1 MSVHRVN
8 AVLAVLSCLGLACL
22 TLAAQPAAEG
32 PAAEDREVVDSRA
45 VRGGIAVSFI
55 NFPKELNLP
64 FATLGT
70 LGSRISA
77 ARRCPDPVA
86 LAHAA
91 SELSVA
97 EKVSGKKASLTS
109 ATLAEESAKLAALR
123 RQEAELQSVLEVN
136 QMIAAQQKNIELLN
150 QSLAL
155 AKEQA
160 KQAREAIRVNQEP
173 TWSPRTVVVNNYTTQ
188 YLDVYV
194 NGNLKGTVGP
204 GAQQVWTIEH
214 RWNPTVLTADGNE
227 DEQTWGPRY
236 IWGRFKKYTWNI
248 N

>member
-1 MSVHRVN
+1 MSLHRVKSG
-8 AVLAVLSCLGLACL
+8 LAVLSCLGLACFA
-22 TLAAQPAAEG
+22 LAAQPAKDD
-32 PAAEDREVVDSRA
+32 PAAQDKEVVDSKVTRRPSAAA
-45 VRGGIAVSFI
+45 V
-55 NFPKELNLP
+55 NFRKELNLP
-64 FATLGT
+64 LATLGT
-70 LGSRISA
+70 LGSRIA
-77 ARRCPDPVA
+77 TARRSADPVA

-91 SELSVA
+91 SELAVA

-109 ATLAEESAKLAALR
+109 ATLIQESAELAALR
-123 RQEAELQSVLEVN
+123 RKEAELQSVLAVS
-136 QMIAAQQKNIELLN
+136 QQIAAQQKNIELLN

-155 AKEQA
+155 ARQQA
-160 KQAREAIRVNQEP
+160 KEAREAIRMNQEP
-173 TWSPRTVVVNNYTTQ
+173 TWAPRTVVVNNYTTQ

-214 RWNPTVLTADGNE
+214 RWNPTVLTAYGNE
-227 DEQTWGPRY
+227 DDQTWGPRY